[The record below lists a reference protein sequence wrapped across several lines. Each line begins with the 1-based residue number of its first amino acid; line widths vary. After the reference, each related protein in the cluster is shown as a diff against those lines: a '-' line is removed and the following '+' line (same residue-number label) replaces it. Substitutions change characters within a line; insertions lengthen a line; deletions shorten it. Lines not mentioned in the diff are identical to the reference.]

1 MRDKEPRISGKS
13 DHNDA
18 DALWCFYAPR
28 NNFYIFEQMRLNHMT
43 AVSGPAVQNKS
54 KNQAPTQEFHFS
66 ALEET
71 EIFGTGNDVINMMSV
86 LIPV

>member
-1 MRDKEPRISGKS
+1 MRDKEPRVSGKRYR
-13 DHNDA
+13 DDA
-18 DALWCFYAPR
+18 DALWCFCAPQ
-28 NNFYIFEQMRLNHMT
+28 NHFYIFEQMRLDHMT
-43 AVSGPAVQNKS
+43 AARSPAVQNKS
-54 KNQAPTQEFHFS
+54 KNQAHTQEFHFS

>member
-1 MRDKEPRISGKS
+1 
-13 DHNDA
+13 
-18 DALWCFYAPR
+18 
-28 NNFYIFEQMRLNHMT
+28 MT
-43 AVSGPAVQNKS
+43 AVSGPAVQNKR
-54 KNQAPTQEFHFS
+54 KNQAHTQEFHFS